1 MKNFT
6 SIKNWMAF
14 SFLLMSG
21 TAMAQ
26 TNLLSNPS
34 FEEWSGSEPA
44 HWVSTT
50 TAGNGTISQAAD
62 ARTGSSSILLKGT
75 TSNKR
80 LASEEITLKAGTYIF
95 SIYAKAA
102 TEENASARPGYVPL
116 DEDGNLMS
124 NKYTYGVYHNDIT
137 NAQWVLVADTFTLE
151 AETKLNL
158 VVMNPKNPGK
168 DLLLDDASLITEDG
182 GIVDGG
188 GTVDPE
194 PTEKVLFESSF
205 DKGDAAGFEFK
216 DVELGGLTYVWKAD
230 DYGYLK
236 ASAYADEV
244 NHVAESWAVS
254 PAIDLTGETQA
265 TLTFRHAMNYVKA
278 GEPKDYASVWVSTDY
293 AGDVATGTWTELT
306 IATYPSGSNW
316 TFVEAGDIDLTA
328 YCGKKV
334 YIAFKYVSTAD
345 VAPTWEVDN
354 MKIVA
359 PLESG
364 ISSVEDAE
372 NASVE
377 VYTLNGVKV
386 GSSLD
391 GLKSGIY
398 LVKKGNKV
406 QKVLK

>member
-102 TEENASARPGYVPL
+102 TEENASARPGYAPVN
-116 DEDGNLMS
+116 EDGSMGN
-124 NKYTYGVYHNDIT
+124 YAYGVYHNDIT
-137 NAQWVLVADTFTLE
+137 NAKWVLVADTFTLD
-151 AETKLNL
+151 ADTKLNL

-168 DLLLDDASLITEDG
+168 DILLDDASLTTEDG

-194 PTEKVLFESSF
+194 PAENVLFETSF
-205 DKGDAAGFEFK
+205 DDENSGFEFK
-216 DVELGGLTYVWKAD
+216 DVELGGLSYVWKVD
-230 DYGYLK
+230 TEYGCLK
-236 ASAYADEV
+236 ASAFA
-244 NHVAESWAVS
+244 NNTNNVAESWAVA
-254 PAIDLTGETQA
+254 PAIDLTEQTKA
-265 TLTFRHAMNYVKA
+265 TLSFRHAMNYVKA
-278 GEPKDYASVWVSTDY
+278 GEPKDYASVWISTDY
-293 AGDVATGTWTELT
+293 AGDVATATWTELT
-306 IATYPSGSNW
+306 IATYPSGTSW
-316 TFVEAGDIDLTA
+316 AFVDAGDIDLTA

-334 YIAFKYVSTAD
+334 YIAYKYVSTTDA
-345 VAPTWEVDN
+345 APTWEVDN
-354 MKIVA
+354 MKVVA
-359 PLESG
+359 PVASG
-364 ISSVEDAE
+364 ISSVEDAA
-372 NASVE
+372 NAPVE
-377 VYTLNGVKV
+377 VYSLNGVKV

>member
-75 TSNKR
+75 SSNKR
-80 LASEEITLKAGTYIF
+80 LASEEMTLKAGTYIF

-102 TEENASARPGYVPL
+102 TEENASARPGYAPVN
-116 DEDGNLMS
+116 EDGSMGN
-124 NKYTYGVYHNDIT
+124 YAYGVYHNDIT
-137 NAQWVLVADTFTLE
+137 NAKWVLVADTFTLD
-151 AETKLNL
+151 ADTKLNL

-168 DLLLDDASLITEDG
+168 DILLDDASLTTEDG
-182 GIVDGG
+182 GIVDDGG
-188 GTVDPE
+188 AVDPE
-194 PTEKVLFESSF
+194 PAENVLFETSF
-205 DKGDAAGFEFK
+205 DDENSGFEFK

-230 DYGYLK
+230 TKFGCLK
-236 ASAYADEV
+236 ASAFA
-244 NHVAESWAVS
+244 NNTNNVAESWAVS
-254 PAIDLTGETQA
+254 PAIDLSEVSKA

-293 AGDVATGTWTELT
+293 AGDVATATWTELT

-334 YIAFKYVSTAD
+334 YIAYKYVSTTAA
-345 VAPTWEVDN
+345 APTWEVDN
-354 MKIVA
+354 MKVVA
-359 PLESG
+359 PVESG
-364 ISSVEDAE
+364 ISSVENAE
-372 NASVE
+372 NAPVE